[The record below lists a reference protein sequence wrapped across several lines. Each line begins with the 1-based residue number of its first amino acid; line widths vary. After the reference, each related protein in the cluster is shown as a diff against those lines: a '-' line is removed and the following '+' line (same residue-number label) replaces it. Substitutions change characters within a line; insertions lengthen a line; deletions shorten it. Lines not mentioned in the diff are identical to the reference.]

1 LSVLEYL
8 RTVAGHG
15 TVMILKKHKDLYMR
29 PNISKSDTSKVG
41 ELTLRR
47 IFDLHL
53 MSRGC

>member
-1 LSVLEYL
+1 MSFLEYL